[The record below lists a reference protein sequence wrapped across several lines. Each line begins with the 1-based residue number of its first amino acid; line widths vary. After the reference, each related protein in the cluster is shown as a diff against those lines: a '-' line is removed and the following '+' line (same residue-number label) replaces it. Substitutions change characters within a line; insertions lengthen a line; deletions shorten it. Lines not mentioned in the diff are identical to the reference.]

1 MGWAFVD
8 LLYIVDERTSLNLN
22 SSVVF
27 RTHRA
32 EGHIYRIIA
41 KEKRWGGVTM
51 VGAIGRKDRLEKGHM
66 NYETVQDQLRMRA
79 FTIVYNRDKNGK
91 VGSLA
96 SVGRCSSVLLYFSER
111 RRIPLSEGGGSISY
125 LCLRVRCSF

>member
-27 RTHRA
+27 RTCRA

-51 VGAIGRKDRLEKGHM
+51 VGAIGKKDRLEKGHM

-79 FTIVYNRDKNGK
+79 FTIVYN
-91 VGSLA
+91 
-96 SVGRCSSVLLYFSER
+96 
-111 RRIPLSEGGGSISY
+111 
-125 LCLRVRCSF
+125 